1 MPIFALLIFVQN
13 VSHNLFSTHPYIVT
27 NSLVF
32 ETSQIKGKK
41 LLVH

>member
-1 MPIFALLIFVQN
+1 MPILALLVFAQN
-13 VSHNLFSTHPYIVT
+13 VSRNLLSTHPYIVT

-41 LLVH
+41 LLVR